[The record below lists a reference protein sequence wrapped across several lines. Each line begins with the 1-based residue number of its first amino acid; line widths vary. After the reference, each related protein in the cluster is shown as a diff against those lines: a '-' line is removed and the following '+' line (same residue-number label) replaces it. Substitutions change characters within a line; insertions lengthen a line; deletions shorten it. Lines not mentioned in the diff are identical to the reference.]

1 MEAENRENTRE
12 ENSVT
17 ENPVDINSDKE
28 GPAETKSGKI
38 YLVGAGPGDP
48 SLITLRGK
56 AVLEK
61 AEVVVYDYL
70 ANKKLLK
77 HVPKDA
83 EFIYAG
89 KKGHVKHT
97 HTQEE
102 INQMLI
108 DHALAGRTVVR
119 LKGGDPFIFG
129 RGGEEIEEL
138 VKADIPFEVVPGVTA
153 ATAAA
158 TYAGIPI
165 THRKYTASVTFLTGH
180 EDPDKPTSNVA
191 WDKIATGAGTLV
203 FYMGIKNL
211 DHIVEKL
218 IDNGRDPKTPVAVVR
233 WASTPRQR
241 TVVGPLE
248 KISSYVKKARIKP
261 PAIVLVGDVVRLRK
275 KINWYENRSLFGKRI
290 LITRTRDQASELV
303 AQLEELG
310 ADCREWATIAIKPP
324 ESWDELDRELKHLK
338 QYKWVLFTST
348 NGVKFFFSRLFELGM
363 DSRAFKT
370 SRIGAVGTATADELI
385 KFGIKADLL
394 PKKFTGEAL
403 AKKLA
408 AKGVKGD
415 KILIP
420 RAVAGGEAL
429 PETLSKAGAQV
440 TIVPVYRN
448 MRPKEGE
455 KSLRM
460 EFEKKNI
467 DIVTFTS
474 SSTVTNFLHMIGIE
488 DPDELKKL
496 LDGVTIAS
504 IGPITTKTAEQSG
517 LKVHI
522 QPKAHTIPALVESIE
537 AYVIQEGS
545 EAAE

>member
-1 MEAENRENTRE
+1 MENRENSE
-12 ENSVT
+12 EKFEESI
-17 ENPVDINSDKE
+17 EAKL
-28 GPAETKSGKI
+28 GKI

-56 AVLEK
+56 SLLER
-61 AEVVVYDYL
+61 ADVVVYDYL

-77 HVPKDA
+77 HVSKDA

-102 INQMLI
+102 INQLLVAY
-108 DHALAGRTVVR
+108 ALAGKTVVR

-165 THRKYTASVTFLTGH
+165 THREYTASVTFLTGH
-180 EDPDKPTSNVA
+180 EDPTKPRSNIA
-191 WDKIATGAGTLV
+191 WNKIATGAGTLI

-211 DHIVEKL
+211 DHIVKQL
-218 IDNGRDPKTPVAVVR
+218 INNGRDPETPAAVVR

-241 TVVGPLE
+241 SVVGPLE
-248 KISSYVKKARIKP
+248 KISSYVKKAGIKP
-261 PAIVLVGDVVRLRK
+261 PAMVVVGDVVKLRK
-275 KINWYENRSLFGKRI
+275 KINWYENRSLFRKRI

-310 ADCREWATIAIKPP
+310 ADCLEWATIAIKPP
-324 ESWDELDRELKHLK
+324 ESWDELDRELKLLK

-348 NGVKFFFSRLFELGM
+348 NGVKFFFARMFELGM
-363 DSRAFKT
+363 DSRAFGA
-370 SRIGAVGTATADELI
+370 SRIGAVGTATADELML
-385 KFGIKADLL
+385 FGIKADLL

-403 AKKLA
+403 AEKLA
-408 AKGVKGD
+408 ARGVKGD

-420 RAVAGGEAL
+420 RAVVGGEAL
-429 PETLSKAGAQV
+429 PETLRKAGALV

-448 MRPKEGE
+448 MRPKGGE
-455 KSLRM
+455 ELLRR
-460 EFEKKNI
+460 EFEKKRI

-474 SSTVTNFLHMIGIE
+474 SSTVTNFLQMIGIK

-496 LDGVTIAS
+496 LKGVTIAS
-504 IGPITTKTAEQSG
+504 IGPITTKTVEQSG

-522 QPKAHTIPALVESIE
+522 QPEAYTIPDLVDSIE
-537 AYVIQEGS
+537 AYVIQENSG
-545 EAAE
+545 AAEFFEDQESQ